1 MGYNSNRKYYNLNYD
16 DIITNRLT
24 TNTISITR
32 SRRPEVSLK
41 ITALKY
47 GNVSKKT
54 TWCRSNP
61 PEVFLGKIDNML
73 QIYRK
78 TPIPQCDFNKDA
90 KQFYWSR
97 TSAWVF
103 SPVNLQHIFRT
114 LFPKIISGALLLVV
128 DFTSSEGLG
137 QHCVKSVRIRS
148 YSGPYL
154 SVFCP
159 NAGTYGPNNSEYGH
173 FLRSADM

>member
-1 MGYNSNRKYYNLNYD
+1 MEMFLRKPRGVEATLQRCSWEKL
-16 DIITNRLT
+16 IICSKFTGKHLSRSV
-24 TNTISITR
+24 ISTKMQNNFI
-32 SRRPEVSLK
+32 EV
-41 ITALKY
+41 
-47 GNVSKKT
+47 G
-54 TWCRSNP
+54 
-61 PEVFLGKIDNML
+61 L
-73 QIYRK
+73 QHG
-78 TPIPQCDFNKDA
+78 C
-90 KQFYWSR
+90 
-97 TSAWVF
+97 